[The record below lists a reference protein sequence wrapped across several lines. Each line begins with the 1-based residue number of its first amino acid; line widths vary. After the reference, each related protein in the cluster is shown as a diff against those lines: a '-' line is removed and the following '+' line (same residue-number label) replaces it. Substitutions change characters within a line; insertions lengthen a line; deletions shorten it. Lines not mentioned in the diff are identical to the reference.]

1 MPGGEM
7 PEKEENRF
15 IRKIEDLEFIDDK
28 EHIRY
33 LLSKTFPELKEKYD
47 QNIDPLVAALEQ
59 LEKES

>member
-1 MPGGEM
+1 M

-15 IRKIEDLEFIDDK
+15 IGKIEDLGFIDDK

-33 LLSKTFPELKEKYD
+33 LLPKAFPELKEKYD